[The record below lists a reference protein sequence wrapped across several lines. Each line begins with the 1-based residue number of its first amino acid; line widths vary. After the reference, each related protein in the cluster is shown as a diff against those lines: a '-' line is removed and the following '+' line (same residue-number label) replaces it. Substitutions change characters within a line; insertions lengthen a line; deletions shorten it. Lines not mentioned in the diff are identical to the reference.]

1 MKSYK
6 SFLFEKV
13 RPTIVMSFVRMQP
26 GTIGHQLLIDT
37 IAKHVKIHSAD
48 HVVYVSKTTD
58 KKQNPLSVEQK
69 LFYLRKMFPGVNFV
83 AADTQIRTFM
93 DAAIALSKKYSNLIM
108 VAGSDRVPVF
118 TKALNAYNG
127 KEYKYDSIEVVSAG
141 ERDPDSD
148 SASGMSG
155 TKMRS
160 AAIAGDFAAFRRGIP
175 RSLDDSMTRQLMS
188 DIASGSAISED
199 VSRDGDGELTF
210 GDYTTK
216 CFHHSRDAYDSFSR
230 TIARFK
236 SGQIVNGDAILR
248 ALKATD
254 EYLCVNDLR
263 ASGTWSSASN
273 QHSTIL
279 RAHNIARDALN
290 DIGEFMHHFTYWHD
304 HEHSIQDADVATAT
318 DYHTHGNDLMIDNT
332 FTYELQGADFA
343 ESVNSGDT
351 LKTARLIGNILGIP
365 DADTETKPE
374 SIINSALRLIRD
386 KKLKNT
392 HPDMISQ
399 LLATIT
405 GSGIKYDK
413 SLLKEITQM
422 KFNNFVKKI
431 IEAKSSEIAGHGHTL
446 VSDDESSFMRH
457 AKIKQKTE
465 ETTDYELGAEYETD
479 DLDPDQ
485 LAFLDSL
492 DDDELDDIADD
503 VDGFEDVLDVYDD
516 DELSLIDAETGEF
529 VDDLKECLLTEVL
542 SRIERIRAKTRFAKS
557 SAKRQRKIQI
567 ALRKHSDGATIN
579 RRARRMAI
587 NMLKTRLA
595 KKPLTSLSIGEKERL
610 ERTLQQRKQIIN
622 RLAAKLAPRVKR
634 IETAR
639 LAHRT
644 FTR

>member
-6 SFLFEKV
+6 SFLFEATRSTV
-13 RPTIVMSFVRMQP
+13 VMAFVRMQP

-37 IAKHVKIHSAD
+37 ITKQVKLHSAD
-48 HVVYVSKTTD
+48 HVVYVSKTVD
-58 KKQNPLSVEQK
+58 RKQNPLTVEKK
-69 LFYLRKMFPGVNFV
+69 LVYLRKMFPGINFV
-83 AADTQIRTFM
+83 PADSTIRTFM
-93 DAAIALSKKYSNLIM
+93 DAAVELAKKYSNLIM
-108 VAGSDRVPVF
+108 VAGSDRVPAF
-118 TKALNAYNG
+118 TKTLNAYNG

-160 AAIAGDFAAFRRGIP
+160 AAVAGDFAAFRKGIP
-175 RSLDDSMTRQLMS
+175 KTLDDATTRKLMS
-188 DIASGSAISED
+188 DIAAGSALSED
-199 VSRDGDGELTF
+199 ISTDDDGEITF

-216 CFHHSRDAYDSFSR
+216 CFHHSSDAFDSFSR

-254 EYLCVNDLR
+254 QYLCVNDMR
-263 ASGTWSSASN
+263 ASNTWSSSN
-273 QHSTIL
+273 SAFSAIL
-279 RAHNIARDALN
+279 AAHNAARDALN

-318 DYHTHGNDLMIDNT
+318 DYHTHGDDLMSNNT
-332 FTYELQGADFA
+332 FTYELQGTDFA
-343 ESVNSGDT
+343 ESVSSGDA
-351 LKTARLIGNILGIP
+351 LKTARLIGNILGIK
-365 DADTETKPE
+365 DADTETSPE
-374 SIINSALRLIRD
+374 VIINSALRLIRD
-386 KKLKNT
+386 KKLKT
-392 HPDMISQ
+392 AHPDMIAQ
-399 LLATIT
+399 LLSTIA

-413 SLLKEITQM
+413 SLLKETEQM
-422 KFNNFVKKI
+422 KFTNFVKKI
-431 IEAKSSEIAGHGHTL
+431 STESAKEITGHGHTL
-446 VSDDESSFMRH
+446 VSDDESPFMRH
-457 AKIKQKTE
+457 AKIKQQTE
-465 ETTDYELGAEYETD
+465 ETAEYELGTEYETD

-485 LAFLDSL
+485 LEFLDSL
-492 DDDELDDIADD
+492 SDEELEDMADDIDS
-503 VDGFEDVLDVYDD
+503 FEDVLDVYDD
-516 DELSLIDAETGEF
+516 EELSLIDAETGEF

-557 SAKRQRKIQI
+557 AAKRQRKIQI

-579 RRARRMAI
+579 RRARRMAT
-587 NMLKTRLA
+587 NMLKTKLA
-595 KKPLTSLSIGEKERL
+595 KKPLTSLSVGEKERL
-610 ERTLQQRKQIIN
+610 ERTLQRRKQIID

-639 LAHRT
+639 LSHRA

>member
-6 SFLFEKV
+6 SLLVEAAKK
-13 RPTIVMSFVRMQP
+13 TIVMSFVRMQP

-37 IAKHVKIHSAD
+37 VIKQSKTHSAD
-48 HVVYVSKTTD
+48 HVVYVSKTVD
-58 KKQNPLSVEQK
+58 KKQNPLTVEQK
-69 LFYLRKMFPGVNFV
+69 LLYLRKMFPGINFV
-83 AADTQIRTFM
+83 AADAQIRTFM
-93 DAAIALSKKYSNLIM
+93 DAAVALSKKYSNLIM

-118 TKALNAYNG
+118 TKTLNAYNG
-127 KEYKYDSIEVVSAG
+127 KEYDYDSIEVVSAG

-155 TKMRS
+155 TKMRQ
-160 AAIAGDFAAFRRGIP
+160 AAIAGDFSTFRKGIP
-175 RSLDDSMTRQLMS
+175 RTLDDNMTRKLMT
-188 DIASGSAISED
+188 DITAGSTISEN
-199 VSRDGDGELTF
+199 VSTDGEGEITF

-216 CFHHSRDAYDSFSR
+216 CFHHSPDAYDSFSR

-263 ASGTWSSASN
+263 SSGVWSSTNS
-273 QHSTIL
+273 QHSVIL
-279 RAHNIARDALN
+279 NAHNAARDALN
-290 DIGEFMHHFTYWHD
+290 AIGEFMQHFTYWHD
-304 HEHSIQDADVATAT
+304 HEHSIQDADIATAM
-318 DYHTHGNDLMIDNT
+318 DYHTHGDDLMTNNT
-332 FTYELQGADFA
+332 FTYELQGADFS
-343 ESVNSGDT
+343 ESVNSGDP
-351 LKTARLIGNILGIP
+351 LKTARLIGYILGIS

-374 SIINSALRLIRD
+374 NIINSALRLIRD
-386 KKLKNT
+386 KKLKQV
-392 HPDMISQ
+392 HPDMITQ
-399 LLATIT
+399 LLATIA
-405 GSGIKYDK
+405 GSGIKFDK
-413 SLLKEITQM
+413 SLLKEASPM

-431 IEAKSSEIAGHGHTL
+431 TETNPSEIPGHGHTL
-446 VSDDESSFMRH
+446 VSDDESPFMRH
-457 AKIKQKTE
+457 AKIKQQTE
-465 ETTDYELGAEYETD
+465 ETTDYELGTEYETD

-492 DDDELDDIADD
+492 SDDELDDMADD
-503 VDGFEDVLDVYDD
+503 IDDFEDVLDVYGDE
-516 DELSLIDAETGEF
+516 ELSLIDAETGEF
-529 VDDLKECLLTEVL
+529 VSDLKECLLTEVL

-557 SAKRQRKIQI
+557 AAKRQRKIQI

-587 NMLKTRLA
+587 NILKTKLA

-610 ERTLQQRKQIIN
+610 ERTLQRRKQIIN